1 MELEDCILITVDG
14 EKKWEFECE
23 DNGQFLVSS
32 LKSIVGEDA
41 GTLSYLN
48 PKTGNQ
54 RAVKVKDGVFLP
66 PKCGWGTETYWVS
79 KKSSIPS
86 NSKLTSEKV
95 DSPDGKIIL
104 YTAGKLFMT

>member
-1 MELEDCILITVDG
+1 MRGQWTV
-14 EKKWEFECE
+14 
-23 DNGQFLVSS
+23 LVSS

-66 PKCGWGTETYWVS
+66 PKCGWGTESYWVS
-79 KKSSIPS
+79 KKTCVHPD
-86 NSKLTSEKV
+86 NTS
-95 DSPDGKIIL
+95 
-104 YTAGKLFMT
+104 YT

>member
-1 MELEDCILITVDG
+1 M
-14 EKKWEFECE
+14 
-23 DNGQFLVSS
+23 SS

-41 GTLSYLN
+41 GTLFYLN

-54 RAVKVKDGVFLP
+54 TAVKVKDGVFLSP
-66 PKCGWGTETYWVS
+66 
-79 KKSSIPS
+79 KSSIPS

-104 YTAGKLFMT
+104 YTADKLFMT

>member
-14 EKKWEFECE
+14 EKKWCE

-32 LKSIVGEDA
+32 LKSIVEEDA

-54 RAVKVKDGVFLP
+54 RVDG
-66 PKCGWGTETYWVS
+66 EQ
-79 KKSSIPS
+79 
-86 NSKLTSEKV
+86 KLTGCPKKAVFHPTLSLLQKKWTLQMV
-95 DSPDGKIIL
+95 
-104 YTAGKLFMT
+104 